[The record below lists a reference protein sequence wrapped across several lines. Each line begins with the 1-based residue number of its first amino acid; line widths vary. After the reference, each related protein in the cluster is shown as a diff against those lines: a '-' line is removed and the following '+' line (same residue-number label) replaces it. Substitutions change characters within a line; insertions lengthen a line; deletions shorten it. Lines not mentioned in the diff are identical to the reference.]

1 MDQIEIKYCDI
12 IDTDNNMILPSVSV
26 SVLLCEPT
34 FAAKVPNNKR
44 K

>member
-1 MDQIEIKYCDI
+1 MDQIEIKYCDLV
-12 IDTDNNMILPSVSV
+12 DTDNNMILPSVSV
-26 SVLLCEPT
+26 LLCELT